1 MSTERATPKQFE
13 ARLIQ
18 LLAWRFK
25 KSGFSVFD
33 HHKVGELP
41 LEIDLVAIPPEPEWT
56 PDYEKFPRLFAYFRR
71 YNIIEVKTEQDR
83 VELADL
89 PKLMAYGWMY
99 MAKNEL
105 VNVSEV
111 TLTALVHHL
120 PASILEAL
128 PLLGFVPKMQGIYQR
143 ESAPA
148 AYVISFADAPE
159 ELVPEELRAFCDKIR
174 RRQTFLECLH
184 HQEKAQI
191 AETIFDLYESEVKH
205 IMLNLREET
214 MRNVF
219 SEMDPR
225 KFLAAFGVERLF
237 TVLDEDQIVAAIGQE
252 RLAKFAARIN
262 EDQIAAALGQEKL
275 ASVAASIDKEKLIA
289 ALGGSENLLRSLLA
303 SLTPEQRR
311 QLLESYN

>member
-1 MSTERATPKQFE
+1 MSPERATPKQFE

-25 KSGFSVFD
+25 KSGFNVLD

-41 LEIDLVAIPPEPEWT
+41 LEIDMVAIPPQPEWT
-56 PDYEKFPRLFAYFRR
+56 PDFDKFPRLFEYFRR

-83 VELADL
+83 IELADL
-89 PKLMAYGWMY
+89 PKLMAYGWMD
-99 MAKNEL
+99 MAKNEI

-120 PASILEAL
+120 PPAIIEVLS
-128 PLLGFVPKMQGIYQR
+128 PLGFVPVMKGIYLRQ
-143 ESAPA
+143 SAPV

-174 RRQTFLECLH
+174 RRQTFLECVNN
-184 HQEKAQI
+184 QEKAQI

-214 MRNVF
+214 LRNVF

-225 KFLAAFGVERLF
+225 KFIAAFGVERLF
-237 TVLDEDQIVAAIGQE
+237 TVLG
-252 RLAKFAARIN
+252 

-275 ASVAASIDKEKLIA
+275 AKVAASIDKDKLIA
-289 ALGGSENLLRSLLA
+289 AMGGSENLLRTLLA

>member
-25 KSGFSVFD
+25 KSGFSVLD

-83 VELADL
+83 VEHADL

-143 ESAPA
+143 ESAPV

-174 RRQTFLECLH
+174 RRKTFLECLH
-184 HQEKAQI
+184 NQENAPF
-191 AETIFDLYESEVKH
+191 AETIFDLFEKEMKD
-205 IMLNLREET
+205 IMLNVQVET
-214 MRNVF
+214 LRNVL
-219 SEMDPR
+219 S
-225 KFLAAFGVERLF
+225 GV
-237 TVLDEDQIVAAIGQE
+237 DEKKIVAAVG
-252 RLAKFAARIN
+252 ADRIVS
-262 EDQIAAALGQEKL
+262 ALNQD
-275 ASVAASIDKEKLIA
+275 VIIA
-289 ALGGSENLLRSLLA
+289 ALGGDENLLKALLA
-303 SLTPEQRR
+303 KFTPEQVQRI
-311 QLLESYN
+311 LEESRHN